1 MLVMTH
7 YHSKMTAVFCN
18 EELDSENGISSFSL
32 EQLAMCDNPTTVFSY
47 DIEENNINGHQRQ
60 NVTTFIIQQCNL
72 FLSSL
77 VHAQWRYLNRQ

>member
-47 DIEENNINGHQRQ
+47 DIEENNINGHQ
-60 NVTTFIIQQCNL
+60 QCHN
-72 FLSSL
+72 FYNT
-77 VHAQWRYLNRQ
+77 AM